1 VWLAGCYLQPDV
13 PSVCTSGAGGVL
25 LTKLCCCKKD
35 LWLHLEREKENGIKA
50 GFYCVWI
57 GGCTLTT
64 EWSSVLWSM
73 S

>member
-1 VWLAGCYLQPDV
+1 MARWVLFATRCSFCV
-13 PSVCTSGAGGVL
+13 HIGAGGVL